1 MLEAFKDVIN
11 EGAGLF
17 VLIVFMILL
26 FSKEKKH
33 GY

>member
-1 MLEAFKDVIN
+1 MLEAFKDVFS

-26 FSKEKKH
+26 FSKEKSH
-33 GY
+33 GC